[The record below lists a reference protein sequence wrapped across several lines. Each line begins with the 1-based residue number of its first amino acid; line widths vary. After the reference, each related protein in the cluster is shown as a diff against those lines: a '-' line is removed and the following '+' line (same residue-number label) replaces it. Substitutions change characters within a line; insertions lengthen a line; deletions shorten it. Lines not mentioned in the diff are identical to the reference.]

1 MSRIALPS
9 GRTYDIAPNLRRPD
23 RTGPWRLVDPGD
35 AANSS
40 APVYHPPIAAK

>member
-1 MSRIALPS
+1 MSRITLPS

-23 RTGPWRLVDPGD
+23 LTGPWRLVDAGD

-40 APVYHPPIAAK
+40 APVYRPLVAAK